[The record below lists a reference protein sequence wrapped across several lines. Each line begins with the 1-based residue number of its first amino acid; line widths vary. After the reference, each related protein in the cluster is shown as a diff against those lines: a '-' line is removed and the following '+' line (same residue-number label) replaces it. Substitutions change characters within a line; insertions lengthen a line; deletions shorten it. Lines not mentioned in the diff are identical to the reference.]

1 MKVNGK
7 DDIPYIMEKWIMF
20 ETTNQKLYV
29 ICPSIKQQT
38 YLFNALPRANKNPA
52 KYEYLLNI
60 ICCSCE
66 RMKVTGEII
75 VGEIEKKQT

>member
-1 MKVNGK
+1 
-7 DDIPYIMEKWIMF
+7 MF
-20 ETTNQKLYV
+20 ETTN
-29 ICPSIKQQT
+29 QQT

-75 VGEIEKKQT
+75 VGEIEKTDLESHLGVS

>member
-1 MKVNGK
+1 
-7 DDIPYIMEKWIMF
+7 MF

-75 VGEIEKKQT
+75 VGEIEKKTDLESHLAVF